1 LKTGLFRTGLLP
13 LGGAIERRVVQ
24 ETKAPGRNLVKSVGL
39 SRAKKLQLGSAMR
52 NALPG
57 WLHVALIVS
66 FVSQPALAKDVC
78 DAQSTKGDVCLC
90 KLSDL
95 HPTQASVGMAE
106 VRIKAEKLKDEIQ
119 GRSESGFLKYLLRH
133 NKEEP
138 VIIGPGGIFYIT
150 DHHHLARALYEVGA
164 SKTYCTIVDNLS
176 NAKADDFWKQLKEN
190 NEVYLEDQDGNPI
203 NPNDLPSS
211 VKDLRNDPFRSLAGS
226 VRESCGFEKGDTSS
240 SGEDYLE
247 FRWADY
253 LRAHWAQTGIATKDI
268 DTNFDSATD
277 AALHLAAE
285 KDAASLPGYTG
296 RISCD

>member
-1 LKTGLFRTGLLP
+1 M
-13 LGGAIERRVVQ
+13 
-24 ETKAPGRNLVKSVGL
+24 VKSVGL
-39 SRAKKLQLGSAMR
+39 SRAKIAVGSAMR
-52 NALPG
+52 NALPV

-138 VIIGPGGIFYIT
+138 VIIGPGGIFYVT

-164 SKTYCTIVDNLS
+164 STTYCTIVDNFS
-176 NAKADDFWKQLKEN
+176 DAKADDFWKHLKDN
-190 NEVYLEDQDGNPI
+190 NEVYLEDQNGNPI
-203 NPNDLPSS
+203 KPNDLPAS
-211 VKDLRNDPFRSLAGS
+211 VKDLRNDPFRSLAGA

-240 SGEDYLE
+240 GGEDYLE
-247 FRWADY
+247 FQWADY
-253 LRAHWAQTGIATKDI
+253 LRAHWAQTGIAAKDI

-277 AALHLAAE
+277 AALRLAAK

-296 RISCD
+296 KISCD